1 MGQKVHPYGFRLGVN
16 KPWRSRWF
24 VVRDYDKLLIEDVQL
39 KRELKEKLKLAGVSS
54 VEIERPGKKLRIIIR
69 TARPGIVIGRKGAEI
84 DKLKAEIQDRTK
96 RDVTIDIVEVNKPEL
111 DAQLVAES
119 IALKL
124 EKRSGF
130 RRVMRMAV
138 DSALRFGCKGI

>member
-1 MGQKVHPYGFRLGVN
+1 M
-16 KPWRSRWF
+16 
-24 VVRDYDKLLIEDVQL
+24 VRDYDKLLIEDVQL

-54 VEIERPGKKLRIIIR
+54 VEVERPGKKLRLIIR

-84 DKLKAEIQDRTK
+84 DKLKAEIQERTK

-124 EKRSGF
+124 EKRVGF
-130 RRVMRMAV
+130 PAGDAHGGRFGA
-138 DSALRFGCKGI
+138 ALRLQGNQGPRFGPSERQ

>member
-54 VEIERPGKKLRIIIR
+54 VEVERPGKKLRLIIR

-84 DKLKAEIQDRTK
+84 DKLKAEIQDRTM
-96 RDVTIDIVEVNKPEL
+96 
-111 DAQLVAES
+111 
-119 IALKL
+119 
-124 EKRSGF
+124 RSWWP
-130 RRVMRMAV
+130 RA
-138 DSALRFGCKGI
+138 SH